1 MKRTCTECGKNIIF
15 SKDTINEVI
24 KFDKLYYHYDCFI
37 STCERKSKK
46 SNASPK
52 WGKALDSI
60 DKIQQETKDYFINC
74 NSDLQKD
81 EVYRFILSN
90 YDIKTVPSYIFIKLD
105 EIYSGKR
112 KGLNC
117 EIPPEDM
124 LDMWKRKMDYL
135 IKLRA
140 KNIALGK
147 NMTAA
152 QQINY
157 DLSVLINKY
166 DSYLKWK
173 EQNKIIEQEVNKVHK
188 DILKT
193 VDLDKLS
200 KITQN
205 QNKEDEDDIDCLLE
219 ELFD

>member
-1 MKRTCTECGKNIIF
+1 MERTCAECKQKFNINRTNLNQVVRF
-15 SKDTINEVI
+15 ENSC
-24 KFDKLYYHYDCFI
+24 YHYDCFVNA
-37 STCERKSKK
+37 CERKSKK

-52 WGKALDSI
+52 WGEALTFIEDIKEDTYTFLSRELC
-60 DKIQQETKDYFINC
+60 KQEIFELI
-74 NSDLQKD
+74 
-81 EVYRFILSN
+81 VAN
-90 YDIKTVPSYIFIKLD
+90 YDIRVVPKNIFTKLED
-105 EIYSGKR
+105 IYNGR
-112 KGLNC
+112 FKGLAC
-117 EIPPEDM
+117 RIPPEDI

-135 IKLRA
+135 NKVKV
-140 KNIALGK
+140 KNITLGK
-147 NMTAA
+147 TMNAA
-152 QQINY
+152 QQVNY
-157 DLSVLINKY
+157 DISVLINKY